1 MAETFEQYIT
11 RVMTYSES
19 KDPVK
24 MLEQTPQKISR
35 SVKKATVRQIEKS
48 PAAGKWSIK
57 EIIAHLSDTELA
69 LGYRLR
75 KIAEEDG
82 VLLQSFDQDVWAKNG
97 AYKNADIKKS
107 LASYLAARAMTVH
120 FLKEQP
126 KQIWKRHGQHSQFG
140 KLEFGKI
147 VRMLAGHDVN
157 HLLQIES
164 ILHR

>member
-11 RVMTYSES
+11 RVLTYSEG

-24 MLEQTPQKISR
+24 LLEQTPQKITKL
-35 SVKKATVRQIEKS
+35 VKKSTTRQLKKS
-48 PAAGKWSIK
+48 PAPGKWSVQ
-57 EIIAHLSDTELA
+57 EIIAHLADTELA

-82 VLLQSFDQDVWAKNG
+82 VTLQGFDQNVWAENG

-107 LASYLAARAMTVH
+107 LASYPGIRAMTVH
-120 FLKEQP
+120 FLRSQP
-126 KQIWKRHGQHSQFG
+126 KETWQRHGQHSQLG
-140 KLEFGKI
+140 KLEFTKI

-157 HLLQIES
+157 HLLQIEKT
-164 ILHR
+164 LRG